1 MILKFL
7 KESKVVKSFFVKDLK
22 TFTNGFYIKVSVK
35 LIDNSDLF
43 ITEYVDEEERNYTY
57 HWQDENKEMI
67 LRWDNAPYHKNIS
80 TFPHHSHKPDGIFES
95 FDITLND
102 IFKIIE
108 NIILR

>member
-1 MILKFL
+1 M
-7 KESKVVKSFFVKDLK
+7 
-22 TFTNGFYIKVSVK
+22 SVK